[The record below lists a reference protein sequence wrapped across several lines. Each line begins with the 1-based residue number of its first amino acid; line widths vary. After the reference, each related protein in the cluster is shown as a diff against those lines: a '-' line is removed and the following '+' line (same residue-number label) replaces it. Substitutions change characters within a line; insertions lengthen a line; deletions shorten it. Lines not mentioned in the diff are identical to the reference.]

1 MRFLLLCLLLM
12 PDVGGL
18 MAQSYPSH
26 RDHVAAFRELANRH
40 RNTAAFIEYGTS
52 AGGRAL
58 FALEIG
64 NGTRAD
70 RAALLVMAGAE
81 ADDLAG
87 PVQAERFAA
96 WLLSAA
102 NADTVK
108 PLLDRYTVYVIPRL
122 SPDAL
127 EGWGRTPRVAP
138 AGNDEKLDRDRD
150 GKVDEDGPEDLNGDG
165 LITWMRKAEAGGT
178 HIPHPDLPF
187 LMIEADIRKGQVG
200 RYTMHLE
207 GRDSDGDGRINEDM
221 PGGVNLNRNMT
232 YQYVPYT
239 HEGGIHP
246 FSSPEARALGKFLF
260 DRPAILA
267 TFTFG
272 PVDNIANP
280 WKIQFPERRG
290 APNQFLAD
298 SVAFAT
304 TAARLKPL
312 LPHSF
317 AGSVKGDVATW
328 AYHHAGRFSFT
339 GPAWTYP
346 ELPDSVKRG
355 TSFTGEQARAARA
368 YHWLKANHSAGIVEW
383 AKVGEVEVGG
393 FAPYMGHNPPPAA
406 FGTAGSHNRLLHAL
420 LGAFPEMEVAD
431 PTVADLGNGVYRVT
445 LTIRNTGH
453 LPSLSIV
460 AREIKASP
468 NVVSRA
474 TLASGQTLVSGLPVE
489 NIREPIPG
497 GGAVELTYLIAGR
510 GSVRFE
516 IGSPTFG
523 RRTLTVN
530 LR

>member
-18 MAQSYPSH
+18 MAQAYPSH
-26 RDHVAAFRELANRH
+26 RDQMATFRDLANRN
-40 RNTAAFIEYGTS
+40 RSTAAFIEYGTS

-64 NGTRAD
+64 HGTRAD

-102 NADTVK
+102 NADSVK

-127 EGWGRTPRVAP
+127 EGWSRTPRYAP

-150 GKVDEDGPEDLNGDG
+150 GKFDEDGPEDLNADG
-165 LITWMRKAEAGGT
+165 LITWMRKAETGGT

-187 LMIEADIRKGQVG
+187 LMIEADVRKGQIG
-200 RYTMHLE
+200 RYSMHLE
-207 GRDSDGDGRINEDM
+207 GRDSDGDGRINEDA

-260 DRPAILA
+260 DRPSILA

-298 SVAFAT
+298 SVAFT
-304 TAARLKPL
+304 RIVPLLKPH

-317 AGSVKGDVATW
+317 AGTVKGDVATW

-346 ELPDSVKRG
+346 ELPDSLKKG
-355 TSFTGEQARAARA
+355 ASFTGEQARAARA
-368 YHWLKANHSAGIVEW
+368 YQWLKANHAAGIVEW
-383 AKVGEVEVGG
+383 TAVGDVEVGG
-393 FAPYMGHNPPPAA
+393 FAPYMLHNPPPSHV
-406 FGTAGSHNRLLHAL
+406 GTGGSHNRLLHTL
-420 LGAFPEMEVAD
+420 LGAFPVMEVAE

-445 LTIRNTGH
+445 LTIRNTGT
-453 LPSLSIV
+453 LPSNSIV

-497 GGAVELTYLIAGR
+497 GGAVELQYLIAGR